1 MELADTTLTLFF
13 TKRMS
18 LKKWADVGIIGRE
31 LALYTKLAIHL
42 KKVNMITYGD
52 NEDKAYLDKHGKIKV
67 LPVIWRYNRVVPILH
82 VLIRYFSEIKHSD
95 ILKTNQIRGS
105 EIPLWF
111 KKKFRK
117 KLIVRCGYLHS
128 RHIIKRHNPKK
139 IVRAAI
145 QLEKEAFTLADIGVV
160 TSAWQRDIIIDRYR
174 LDPTKIK
181 VIPNYVVTD
190 IFKPIPKIHKK
201 YDLVFIGRSAKQ
213 KNIENLLRAI
223 NYLKTDRRNVT
234 LVMVGGCCY
243 ESKIQQMIDKYA
255 LNVTLKGTVPNF
267 ELPKII
273 NQARLFILPSY
284 FEGHPKTLLE
294 AMSCG
299 VPCIGTDIRG
309 IREDIEHLVTGY
321 LCKPNFKSIAEAI
334 DSLLFNESLQAKLG
348 KNARN
353 YILRNYS
360 VDKIVQ
366 MELDVIKE
374 VLSS

>member
-1 MELADTTLTLFF
+1 MEFADTTLALFF

-31 LALYTKLAIHL
+31 LALYEKLSMRL
-42 KKVNMITYGD
+42 KKVNMITYGG
-52 NEDKAYLDKHGKIKV
+52 NEDKAYLDKHEKIKV
-67 LPVIWRYNRVVPILH
+67 LPVIWRYNKGVPILH
-82 VLIRYFSEIKHSD
+82 LLIRYFSEIKHSD

-128 RHIIKRHNPKK
+128 RHIIKRYEPKK

-145 QLEKEAFTLADIGVV
+145 RLEKEAFTLADIGVV
-160 TSAWQRDIIIDRYR
+160 TSAWQRDIVIDLYR
-174 LDPTKIK
+174 LNPAKIK
-181 VIPNYVVTD
+181 VIPNFVVTN

-201 YDLVFIGRSAKQ
+201 YDLIFIGRGAKQ
-213 KNIENLLRAI
+213 KNIENLFRAI
-223 NYLKTDRRNVT
+223 NYLKTERRKIS

-255 LNVTLKGTVPNF
+255 LNVTLKGTVSNF

-299 VPCIGTDIRG
+299 TPCIGTDISG
-309 IREDIEHLVTGY
+309 IREDIEHLITGY
-321 LCKPNFKSIAEAI
+321 LCKTDFKSIAEAI
-334 DSLLFNESLQAKLG
+334 DSLLSDESLQVKLG

-360 VDKIVQ
+360 IDKIMQ

-374 VLSS
+374 VLDS